1 MAAEGN
7 NGTQAGQA
15 FMKSELIDDVGT
27 IFRRFTDGTILTPSS
42 SYISYIV
49 AHQIGEGTYGKGR
62 CESKICKAR
71 K

>member
-27 IFRRFTDGTILTPSS
+27 IFRRFTDGKILTRNFKLLFL
-42 SYISYIV
+42 YFIL
-49 AHQIGEGTYGKGR
+49 
-62 CESKICKAR
+62 
-71 K
+71 

>member
-27 IFRRFTDGTILTPSS
+27 IFRRFTDGTLLTRSSS
-42 SYISYIV
+42 SYCSYIV

-62 CESKICKAR
+62 CESKI
-71 K
+71 

>member
-27 IFRRFTDGTILTPSS
+27 IFRRFTDGTILTRSTS
-42 SYISYIV
+42 SYCSYILYCS
-49 AHQIGEGTYGKGR
+49 APNWGGDIWER
-62 CESKICKAR
+62 
-71 K
+71 